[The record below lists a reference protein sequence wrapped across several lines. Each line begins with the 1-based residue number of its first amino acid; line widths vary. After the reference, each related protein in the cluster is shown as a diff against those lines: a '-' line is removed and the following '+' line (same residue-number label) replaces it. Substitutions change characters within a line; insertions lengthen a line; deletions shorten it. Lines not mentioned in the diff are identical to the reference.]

1 MQKWVYTFFCQNAN
15 MIATK
20 VNYNKSYIFLF
31 FGKKPSETAISP
43 ERKMKKTRTKVFL
56 NVHLIRNLLV
66 HIEKANS
73 KK

>member
-1 MQKWVYTFFCQNAN
+1 

-43 ERKMKKTRTKVFL
+43 ERKMKKTRTKVFFERTL
-56 NVHLIRNLLV
+56 NKEFIGVYR
-66 HIEKANS
+66 KS
-73 KK
+73 